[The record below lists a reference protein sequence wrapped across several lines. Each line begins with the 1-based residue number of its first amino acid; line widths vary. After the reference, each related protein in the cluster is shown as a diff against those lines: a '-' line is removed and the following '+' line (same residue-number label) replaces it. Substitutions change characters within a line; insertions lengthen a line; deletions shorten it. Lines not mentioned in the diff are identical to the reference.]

1 MDKKDSSFSVIMTVY
16 DDARKLEENLPVFL
30 SQEYE
35 PGYEVIVVDESS
47 TDDTDDV
54 LKQLKHDN
62 PHLYTTFIPKPNRRI
77 TRRKLALS
85 VGIKAAKNEWVIISD
100 IDAVPKSSEW
110 LKELAEATSYT
121 TDAVVGYFMKKGLR
135 LQVFEE
141 TFYARQLI
149 RKEERKRGKKRQVKF
164 MKKLRGRYDFVAVR
178 REKAYDIL
186 KYFEQNV
193 GRFQLPFIRLNI
205 FLQALRS

>member
-54 LKQLKHDN
+54 LKLLKHDN